1 MRQNPILN
9 QQIQTENQKPTERNN
24 NTTTEANVVQKETN
38 DQSDTQVNTNIKNN
52 ESTNIT

>member
-9 QQIQTENQKPTERNN
+9 QQIQTENQQPTERNN